1 MKKPTCALTES
12 CEHKLGFWRYSAV
25 SDKNERTAEAV
36 RQLLLTLTESQRE
49 AVSLCLLD
57 GLSPAEVSKIL
68 CVPNQVVYSRIHSA
82 RKRLKQNTEYF
93 NV

>member
-1 MKKPTCALTES
+1 MKKSTCRLTERR
-12 CEHKLGFWRYSAV
+12 EHRFGFGQYLAV
-25 SDKNERTAEAV
+25 SDKNERTVETV

-57 GLSPAEVSKIL
+57 GFSPKEVSKIL

-82 RKRLKQNTEYF
+82 RKRLKQNSRYF
-93 NV
+93 NE